1 MIKFLGLICLSVI
14 GVLYLLFLIVTYVIS
29 MVYLLLSELLGTKQ
43 FRTKIVTIH
52 KTLIKEFKETL
63 KTRIN
68 IFG

>member
-1 MIKFLGLICLSVI
+1 MIKFFGIICLSVI

-29 MVYLLLSELLGTKQ
+29 MMYLLLSELLGTRNFK
-43 FRTKIVTIH
+43 TKFVTIN

>member
-43 FRTKIVTIH
+43 FRTKIVT
-52 KTLIKEFKETL
+52 KESETL
-63 KTRIN
+63 EN
-68 IFG
+68 